1 MEIILLCG
9 IYAAELFCFHAGLR
23 ILFEVRLKKNAK
35 WWMIGGVLL
44 PVGIGVFS
52 VSDVFGRNMLITISV
67 VLVMF
72 IIIEGSVLEKAVRL
86 VLAFQLLECIKGI
99 FTYPCENILA
109 WFNNYDYYI
118 RNTNYLLQ
126 MCCTAGTIALL
137 SMTKEKIIYRRKTH
151 IHSAIYFVIGIIIV
165 SMMLCSSVLKYVANY
180 VPNKGYEIFC
190 NMINMAVFISIL
202 SLIIFVVYIKNTH
215 ERMENLLKTEKLL
228 KEAQVNYYKQSL
240 KKEADTRQYRHDM
253 MNHLVYVQDVL
264 SRYRIE
270 DAQNYLAN
278 ILGGFKK
285 IQNTYYTTGNE
296 MLDVILNYFAA
307 MLPRDAEIEIRG
319 KCPVMFELEDT
330 EVCTIFSNI
339 FQNAVEEITE
349 HGIENARIMIEVQK
363 GRLYAEYTIRN
374 SLSEKIGEADIG
386 KGGLPKSR
394 KSDGRN
400 HGIGMTNIKNAAE
413 RNGGKFE
420 WFQEDGYFGVTVV
433 LPIK

>member
-35 WWMIGGVLL
+35 WWMGAGVLL
-44 PVGIGVFS
+44 PIGIGVLP
-52 VSDVFGRNMLITISV
+52 VPEAAGKNMLITASV
-67 VLVMF
+67 ILIMFVVM
-72 IIIEGSVLEKAVRL
+72 EGRYFEKIVKI
-86 VLAFQLLECIKGI
+86 VLAFQLLECINGI
-99 FTYPCENILA
+99 LEYPCQHILE
-109 WFNNYDYYI
+109 WSDNYYV
-118 RNTNYLLQ
+118 RNACYLLQ
-126 MCCTAGTIALL
+126 MCCAIVIIVLL
-137 SMTKEKIIYRRKTH
+137 GVIKERVMRYQKTH
-151 IHSAIYFVIGIIIV
+151 IHSLIYFLIGVIVV
-165 SMMLCSSVLKYVANY
+165 SMMLCSAVLKYMADY
-180 VPNKGYEIFC
+180 VPNKGYAIFC
-190 NMINMAVFISIL
+190 GALDNAILISIFL
-202 SLIIFVVYIKNTH
+202 LVIFVVYIKNTH
-215 ERMENLLKTEKLL
+215 ERMEQLLKTEKLL
-228 KEAQVNYYKQSL
+228 KESQVSYYKQSL

-264 SRYRIE
+264 SRNRIE

-296 MLDVILNYFAA
+296 MLDVILNYFAE
-307 MLPRDAEIEIRG
+307 MLPKDAEIEIRG
-319 KCPVMFELEDT
+319 KCPVMFNLEDT

-349 HGIENARIMIEVQK
+349 HGIENARIIIEAQK
-363 GRLYAEYTIRN
+363 GRLYAEYTIKN
-374 SLSEKIGEADIG
+374 SLSEKIDEADIG
-386 KGGLPKSR
+386 KGSLPKSR

-420 WFQEDGYFGVTVV
+420 WFQEDGYFGVTVA